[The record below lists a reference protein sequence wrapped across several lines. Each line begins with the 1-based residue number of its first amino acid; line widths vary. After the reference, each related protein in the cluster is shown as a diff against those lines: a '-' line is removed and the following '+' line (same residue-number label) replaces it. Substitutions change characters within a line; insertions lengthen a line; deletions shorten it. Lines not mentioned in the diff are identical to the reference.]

1 MLRNATAAHD
11 ALQSL
16 QPWRKAGH
24 WERLMDAIIA
34 AHDVDVQVIDASIV
48 RANLRA
54 RRLKGGVEI
63 DVWGAPRRPLH
74 PAVVDK
80 KGRPI
85 KLKLTA
91 GQSKRRQN

>member
-54 RRLKGGVEI
+54 RRLKGGSRSMS
-63 DVWGAPRRPLH
+63 GALRGGLSTPRSSTRK
-74 PAVVDK
+74 A
-80 KGRPI
+80 GR
-85 KLKLTA
+85 
-91 GQSKRRQN
+91 SN